1 MVEKMDTGVGMT
13 TPTKV
18 EFNTIIKNKSPSKAE
33 EIMNRVL
40 YAVVVL
46 LLVCVLSTFFVKKL
60 PYFVLDLR
68 AMAIDSI
75 WLMACCYAVG
85 ELVKLIFFNKGK
97 CTVDYEKAKDGAE
110 IALNSLTMEEK
121 AVREEYCQNYA
132 KGVYERKKALL
143 LSNAR
148 VSEEEY
154 NEKYALLTRKE
165 LKMRYKNELSKI
177 QRKLLVEASKLR
189 LREYDPAFLMSIDEQ
204 ESELMPSEMF
214 NAKKDDKINKVK
226 SAVLSVV
233 SSFFCVTL
241 AGELIFSFS
250 PSVLFM
256 AVIKVTSVMIFSS
269 FKATFGWNM
278 AMYTEICRYKLQV
291 REVGNLKQYYEK
303 KHAGR

>member
-1 MVEKMDTGVGMT
+1 MIEKMDTGVGMP

-18 EFNTIIKNKSPSKAE
+18 EFNTIIKNKGPFKAE

-46 LLVCVLSTFFVKKL
+46 LLGCVLSTFFVKKL
-60 PYFVLDLR
+60 PDFVLDLR
-68 AMAIDSI
+68 SMAIDSI
-75 WLMACCYAVG
+75 WLMACCYVVG

-97 CTVDYEKAKDGAE
+97 CTSDYEKAKEGAE
-110 IALNSLTMEEK
+110 TALNSLTTEER
-121 AVREEYCQNYA
+121 AVREEYCQDYA

-143 LSNAR
+143 LANAR

-165 LKMRYKNELSKI
+165 LKARYKNELSKM
-177 QRKLLVEASKLR
+177 QRKLLVEVGKLR
-189 LREYDPAFLMSIDEQ
+189 LREYDPAFLTSIDEQ
-204 ESELMPSEMF
+204 ESDLMPSEMY
-214 NAKKDDKINKVK
+214 NARKEDKRNKIK
-226 SAVLSVV
+226 SAVLSVA

-256 AVIKVTSVMIFSS
+256 AVIKVTSVIIFSS

-278 AMYTEICRYKLQV
+278 AMFTEISRYRLQV
-291 REVGNLKQYYEK
+291 REVGNLKQFYK
-303 KHAGR
+303 KRYAGV